1 MQKKLPLKGVKMN
14 IESIRTYCLSLPLV
28 TEDMPFD
35 DTTVVFR
42 VLGKI
47 FLLLDLDRP
56 EWVSMK
62 CDADFAIELRDAHT
76 EIEGAF
82 HMNKK
87 YWNQLNLYGFL
98 DDALIERLIR
108 HSYSEVVKKMTRKQK
123 AENPEITTVE

>member
-1 MQKKLPLKGVKMN
+1 MN

-56 EWVSMK
+56 DRESMK
-62 CDADFAIELRDAHT
+62 
-76 EIEGAF
+76 
-82 HMNKK
+82 
-87 YWNQLNLYGFL
+87 
-98 DDALIERLIR
+98 
-108 HSYSEVVKKMTRKQK
+108 
-123 AENPEITTVE
+123 

>member
-1 MQKKLPLKGVKMN
+1 MN

-28 TEDMPFD
+28 PEDMPFD

-98 DDALIERLIR
+98 EDALIERLIR

>member
-1 MQKKLPLKGVKMN
+1 MN

-62 CDADFAIELRDAHT
+62 CDADFAIE
-76 EIEGAF
+76 GAF

>member
-1 MQKKLPLKGVKMN
+1 MSDDNITEKKMN

>member
-1 MQKKLPLKGVKMN
+1 MN

-76 EIEGAF
+76 DIEGAF

-87 YWNQLNLYGFL
+87 YWNQVNLTGQL
-98 DDALIERLIR
+98 SDDDIKALIR
-108 HSYSEVVKKMTRKQK
+108 HSYHEVVKKLKKQ
-123 AENPEITTVE
+123 ERTDHPEITEVM

>member
-1 MQKKLPLKGVKMN
+1 MN

-62 CDADFAIELRDAHT
+62 CDADFAIELRDAPHRDRRRLPHEQ
-76 EIEGAF
+76 EILEPAES
-82 HMNKK
+82 
-87 YWNQLNLYGFL
+87 L
-98 DDALIERLIR
+98 RL
-108 HSYSEVVKKMTRKQK
+108 S
-123 AENPEITTVE
+123 

>member
-1 MQKKLPLKGVKMN
+1 MN

-108 HSYSEVVKKMTRKQK
+108 HSYSEVVKKMTRKQW
-123 AENPEITTVE
+123 NNVQIIYSNIIITR

>member
-1 MQKKLPLKGVKMN
+1 MSDDNITEKMN

>member
-1 MQKKLPLKGVKMN
+1 MN

-87 YWNQLNLYGFL
+87 YWNQVNLTGQL
-98 DDALIERLIR
+98 SDDDIKALIR
-108 HSYSEVVKKMTRKQK
+108 HSYHEVVKKLKKQ
-123 AENPEITTVE
+123 ERTDHPEITEVM

>member
-1 MQKKLPLKGVKMN
+1 MN

-56 EWVSMK
+56 EWVSMN
-62 CDADFAIELRDAHT
+62 C
-76 EIEGAF
+76 
-82 HMNKK
+82 
-87 YWNQLNLYGFL
+87 
-98 DDALIERLIR
+98 
-108 HSYSEVVKKMTRKQK
+108 
-123 AENPEITTVE
+123 